1 MKDADTAVAWVE
13 VTCGRC
19 KDADLLTWQTRN
31 LRKDLG
37 LIVDGE
43 NGWQI
48 ISRKWM
54 EIQLGTVCHLRK
66 YTLCKE
72 LYLDGEDNSGRYG
85 WLGRLETVVCISSP
99 GHRDKIS
106 PQEKMAWATGYP
118 VSLSPAAVAV
128 TVRQSTPC
136 HGRGGEVR
144 EGTAVEP
151 HRVQAW
157 TWWFFVNF

>member
-1 MKDADTAVAWVE
+1 MKDADTAVARVE

-66 YTLCKE
+66 YTLAKNFIWME
-72 LYLDGEDNSGRYG
+72 RIILAGMVD
-85 WLGRLETVVCISSP
+85 LE
-99 GHRDKIS
+99 G
-106 PQEKMAWATGYP
+106 
-118 VSLSPAAVAV
+118 
-128 TVRQSTPC
+128 
-136 HGRGGEVR
+136 
-144 EGTAVEP
+144 
-151 HRVQAW
+151 
-157 TWWFFVNF
+157 